1 MTIRKDQ
8 ILVLDL
14 EATCWEGYKAPVG
27 QLNEIIEVGVC
38 LLNVAD
44 LSIAAKR
51 SLLVTPLESEISP
64 FCTALTSITPQMIAQ
79 EGQPFEAVCATL
91 ERDYDS
97 RNILWASWGAYDH
110 EMFRTQCKRRKQRYP
125 FSKKH
130 VNLKRVFADA
140 KGERMGTERA
150 LENLAMSFEGTRH
163 RAHDDAYNAA
173 RILARLIQDHGL
185 AILRKYGL

>member
-1 MTIRKDQ
+1 MVIRKDQ
-8 ILVLDL
+8 ILVVDL
-14 EATCWEGYKAPVG
+14 EATCWEGYKAPIG
-27 QLNEIIEVGVC
+27 QMNEIIEIGIC
-38 LLNVAD
+38 LLNVTD
-44 LSIAAKR
+44 LSISAKR

-64 FCTALTSITPQMIAQ
+64 FCTTLTSITPQMVAQ
-79 EGQPFEAVCATL
+79 EGQPFEVACAIL
-91 ERDYDS
+91 EQDYDS
-97 RNILWASWGAYDH
+97 RNILWTSWGAYDH

-130 VNLKRVFADA
+130 ANLKRVFAEA

-150 LENLAMSFEGTRH
+150 LEALAMSFEGTRH
-163 RAHDDAYNAA
+163 RADDDAYNAA

>member
-27 QLNEIIEVGVC
+27 QLNEIIEVGAC
-38 LLNVAD
+38 LLSLAN
-44 LSIAAKR
+44 LSITAKR

-64 FCTALTSITPQMIAQ
+64 FCTALTSITPQMITQ
-79 EGQPFEAVCATL
+79 EGQPFEAACAIL

-110 EMFRTQCKRRKQRYP
+110 ELFRLQCKRRKQRYP

-130 VNLKRVFADA
+130 ANLKRIFAEA

-150 LENLAMSFEGTRH
+150 LEALGMSFEGTRH

-185 AILRKYGL
+185 IILRKYGL